1 MARTATL
8 VSIVLAAIVLA
19 GCGDDYGG
27 GDASQSEPGSAER
40 DVHRVVE
47 SYLAG
52 LAEGRAESVCRSLT
66 EQGREALTSFLPSDQ
81 GSLPCDQAA
90 KRVARR
96 SAPLRRPR
104 VEGISVSGARA
115 TARVR
120 SSKPVYDS
128 GVLLERVNGA
138 WLIAFPPGLVEEL
151 SGAPGIPT
159 HSDEPGN

>member
-19 GCGDDYGG
+19 SCGDDYGG

-47 SYLAG
+47 SYLAA
-52 LAEGRAESVCRSLT
+52 LADGSGGSVCRSLT

-81 GSLPCDQAA
+81 ESLPCDQAA
-90 KRVARR
+90 KRVARI

-104 VEGISVSGARA
+104 VESISVSGSRA

-128 GVLLERVNGA
+128 GVLLARVNGA
-138 WLIAFPPGLVEEL
+138 WLIAFPPGLLEKL
-151 SGAPGIPT
+151 SGPPGVPVERG
-159 HSDEPGN
+159 D

>member
-27 GDASQSEPGSAER
+27 GDASKSEPGSAER
-40 DVHRVVE
+40 DVHKVVE
-47 SYLAG
+47 RYLAALEDG
-52 LAEGRAESVCRSLT
+52 PAESVCRSLT

-81 GSLPCDQAA
+81 ESLPCDQAA
-90 KRVARR
+90 KRVARI

-104 VEGISVSGARA
+104 VESISVSGSRA

-128 GVLLERVNGA
+128 GVLLQRVNGA

-151 SGAPGIPT
+151 NGPPGVPVERG
-159 HSDEPGN
+159 D

>member
-8 VSIVLAAIVLA
+8 VAIVLTTIVLA

-27 GDASQSEPGSAER
+27 GDTSRSEPGTAQR
-40 DVHRVVE
+40 DVRRVVE
-47 SYLAG
+47 DYLAG
-52 LAEGRAESVCRSLT
+52 LAEGRAEPVCRSLS
-66 EQGREALTSFLPSDQ
+66 EQGRKALTSFLPSDQ
-81 GSLPCDQAA
+81 ESLPCAQAA

-104 VEGISVSGARA
+104 VEGISVSGTRA

-120 SSKPVYDS
+120 STKPAYDS
-128 GVLLERVNGA
+128 GVLLTRVNGA

-151 SGAPGIPT
+151 SGAPGVPI